1 MTNWTRKRIACLALS
16 LCVSG
21 CTGATVKLPPVAQI
35 PPPPTAQ
42 AQPAQKNVPQ
52 DPQLVITT
60 AEVMAILA
68 GPEAANYQLVDSRPE
83 VKFQEGHVP
92 GAISVPKATLEQNL
106 DKLDKN
112 KTIVF
117 YCGGLHCELS
127 PASAAIARKNGFD
140 KVKVWYEGEPAWSK
154 AGNYLIT
161 ELPYVQKL
169 VTGGK
174 DPYLLV
180 DSRPA
185 VKYNKA
191 FIPSAVS
198 IPKAEFDLK
207 KGLLPADKNTKLIF
221 YCGGHACE
229 LSHESAKL
237 ALGLGYAKVAVFS
250 AGEPAWKEAG
260 LPLWGDEPS
269 GVAPKPKADT
279 GGLPETIK
287 PDEFE
292 KLTAEGKLFLV
303 DVRSA
308 KDFEAGHL
316 PGAIHIFD
324 EDFIHKAK
332 ESVAKLPAE
341 GRVVLYCSTGARSA
355 SAYYAILGEAD
366 YGNKKNLQYLDNT
379 ILINPDGT
387 FTIQK

>member
-1 MTNWTRKRIACLALS
+1 MTNWTRKRMTYLALT

-21 CTGATVKLPPVAQI
+21 CTGATIKLPPVAQI
-35 PPPPTAQ
+35 PPPPAQ
-42 AQPAQKNVPQ
+42 AQAAQKAVSQ
-52 DPQLVITT
+52 DPKLAITT

-68 GPEAANYQLVDSRPE
+68 GPEAANYQLVDSRPD

-112 KTIVF
+112 KTLIF

-127 PASAAIARKNGFD
+127 PASAAIAQKNGFT

-154 AGNYLIT
+154 AGNYLIS

-174 DPYLLV
+174 DAYLLV

-191 FIPSAVS
+191 FIPTAVS
-198 IPKAEFDLK
+198 LPKAEFDLK
-207 KGLLPADKNTKLIF
+207 KGLLPADKATPLIF
-221 YCGGHACE
+221 YCGGFTCE

-237 ALGLGYAKVAVFS
+237 ALGLGYTKVRVFA

-292 KLTAEGKLFLV
+292 KLAAEGKLFLV

-308 KDFEAGHL
+308 KDFAAGHL

-332 ESVAKLPAE
+332 ESVAKLPAD
-341 GRVVLYCSTGARSA
+341 GRVALYCSTGARSA
-355 SAYYAILGEAD
+355 SAYYAILGESD
-366 YGNKKNLQYLDNT
+366 YANKKNLQYLDST

>member
-1 MTNWTRKRIACLALS
+1 MTNRKRTGIVYLALT
-16 LCVSG
+16 LCISG

-35 PPPPTAQ
+35 TPPPAQ
-42 AQPAQKNVPQ
+42 TQPAQKNVPQ
-52 DPQLVITT
+52 DPKLAIST

-68 GPEAANYQLVDSRPE
+68 GPEAANYQLIDSRPD
-83 VKFQEGHVP
+83 VKYQQGHVP
-92 GAISVPKATLEQNL
+92 GAISVPKAVLEQNL

-112 KTIVF
+112 KTLIF

-127 PASAAIARKNGFD
+127 PASAAIAQKNGFT

-169 VTGGK
+169 VTDGK
-174 DPYLLV
+174 DAYLLV

-191 FIPSAVS
+191 FIPTAVS
-198 IPKAEFDLK
+198 LPKAEFDLK
-207 KGLLPADKNTKLIF
+207 KGLLPTDKGTPLIF
-221 YCGGHACE
+221 YCGGFACE

-237 ALGLGYAKVAVFS
+237 ALGLGYTKVSVFA

-260 LPLWGDEPS
+260 LPLWGNEPS

-292 KLTAEGKLFLV
+292 KLVAESKLFLV

-308 KDFEAGHL
+308 KDFEAAHL
-316 PGAIHIFD
+316 PGAIHIYD
-324 EDFIHKAK
+324 EDFIYKAK
-332 ESVAKLPAE
+332 ESVAKLHAD

-355 SAYYAILGEAD
+355 SAYYAILGESD
-366 YGNKKNLQYLDNT
+366 YANKKNLQYLDAT
-379 ILINPDGT
+379 LLIHPDGT
-387 FTIQK
+387 FTIEK

>member
-1 MTNWTRKRIACLALS
+1 MTNRTRTGIVSLALT
-16 LCVSG
+16 LCISG

-35 PPPPTAQ
+35 TPPPAQ

-52 DPQLVITT
+52 DPKLVITT
-60 AEVMAILA
+60 AEVMALLA
-68 GPEAANYQLVDSRPE
+68 GPEAANYQLVDSRPD
-83 VKFQEGHVP
+83 VKFQQGHVP
-92 GAISVPKATLEQNL
+92 GAISIPKPMLEQNL

-112 KTIVF
+112 KTIIF

-127 PASAAIARKNGFD
+127 PASAAIAQKNGFD

-169 VTGGK
+169 VTGSK
-174 DPYLLV
+174 EAYLLV

-191 FIPSAVS
+191 FIPTAISL
-198 IPKAEFDLK
+198 PKAEFELK
-207 KGLLPADKNTKLIF
+207 KGLLPADKATPVIF
-221 YCGGHACE
+221 YCGGFACE

-237 ALGLGYAKVAVFS
+237 ALALGYTKVSVFA

-292 KLTAEGKLFLV
+292 KLAAEGKLFLV

-308 KDFEAGHL
+308 KDFEAAHL
-316 PGAIHIFD
+316 PGAIHIYD

-332 ESVAKLPAE
+332 ESVDKLPAE

-355 SAYYAILGEAD
+355 SAYYAILGESD
-366 YGNKKNLQYLDNT
+366 YANKKNLQYLDAT
-379 ILINPDGT
+379 ILINPDGS

>member
-1 MTNWTRKRIACLALS
+1 MTNWTRKRLTYLALT
-16 LCVSG
+16 LCISG
-21 CTGATVKLPPVAQI
+21 CTGATVKLPPVAEI
-35 PPPPTAQ
+35 PPPVPAQ
-42 AQPAQKNVPQ
+42 AAQKNVPQ
-52 DPQLVITT
+52 DPKLAITT

-112 KTIVF
+112 KTLIF

-127 PASAAIARKNGFD
+127 PASAAIAQKNGFT

-154 AGNYLIT
+154 AGNYLIS

-169 VTGGK
+169 VTGSK
-174 DPYLLV
+174 DAYLLV

-191 FIPSAVS
+191 FIPTAVS
-198 IPKAEFDLK
+198 LPKAEFELK
-207 KGLLPADKNTKLIF
+207 KGLLPADKATPVIF
-221 YCGGHACE
+221 YCGGFDCE

-237 ALGLGYAKVAVFS
+237 ALGLGYTKVSVFA

-292 KLTAEGKLFLV
+292 KLAAEGKLFLV

-308 KDFEAGHL
+308 KNFAAAHL
-316 PGAIHIFD
+316 PNAIHIYD

-332 ESVAKLPAE
+332 ESVVKLPAD
-341 GRVVLYCSTGARSA
+341 GRVALYCSTGARSA
-355 SAYYAILGEAD
+355 SAYYAILGESD
-366 YGNKKNLQYLDNT
+366 YANKKNLQYLDAT
-379 ILINPDGT
+379 ILINSDGS

>member
-1 MTNWTRKRIACLALS
+1 MTNWTRNRMTYLALT

-21 CTGATVKLPPVAQI
+21 CTGATIKLPPVAQI
-35 PPPPTAQ
+35 PPPPAQ
-42 AQPAQKNVPQ
+42 AQAAQKAVSQ
-52 DPQLVITT
+52 DPKLAITT

-68 GPEAANYQLVDSRPE
+68 GPEAANYQLVDSRPD

-112 KTIVF
+112 KTLIF

-127 PASAAIARKNGFD
+127 PASAAIAQKNGFT

-154 AGNYLIT
+154 AGNYLIS

-174 DPYLLV
+174 DAYLLV

-191 FIPSAVS
+191 FIPTAVS
-198 IPKAEFDLK
+198 LPKAEFDLK
-207 KGLLPADKNTKLIF
+207 KGLLPADKATPLIF
-221 YCGGHACE
+221 YCGGFTCE

-237 ALGLGYAKVAVFS
+237 ALGLGYTKVRVFA

-292 KLTAEGKLFLV
+292 KLAAEGKLFLV

-308 KDFEAGHL
+308 KDFAAGHL

-332 ESVAKLPAE
+332 ESVAKLPAD
-341 GRVVLYCSTGARSA
+341 GRVALYCSTGARSA
-355 SAYYAILGEAD
+355 SAYYAILGESD
-366 YGNKKNLQYLDNT
+366 YGNKKNLQYLDST

>member
-1 MTNWTRKRIACLALS
+1 MTNWTRNRMTYLALT

-21 CTGATVKLPPVAQI
+21 CTGATIKLPPVAQI
-35 PPPPTAQ
+35 PPPPAQ
-42 AQPAQKNVPQ
+42 AQAAQKAVSQ
-52 DPQLVITT
+52 DPKLAITT

-68 GPEAANYQLVDSRPE
+68 GPEAANYQLVDSRPD

-112 KTIVF
+112 KTLIF

-127 PASAAIARKNGFD
+127 PASAAIAQKNGFT
-140 KVKVWYEGEPAWSK
+140 KIKVWYEGEPAWSK
-154 AGNYLIT
+154 AGNYLIS

-174 DPYLLV
+174 DAYLLV

-191 FIPSAVS
+191 FIPTAVS
-198 IPKAEFDLK
+198 LPKAEFDLK
-207 KGLLPADKNTKLIF
+207 KGLLPADKATPLIF
-221 YCGGHACE
+221 YCGGFTCE

-237 ALGLGYAKVAVFS
+237 ALGLGYTKVRVFA

-292 KLTAEGKLFLV
+292 KLAAEGKLFLV

-308 KDFEAGHL
+308 KDFAAGHL

-332 ESVAKLPAE
+332 ESVAKLPAD
-341 GRVVLYCSTGARSA
+341 GRVALYCSTGARSA
-355 SAYYAILGEAD
+355 SAYYAILGESD
-366 YGNKKNLQYLDNT
+366 YGNKKNLQYLDST
-379 ILINPDGT
+379 ILINPDGS